1 MVDNGQA
8 HIGVVGLAVMGRNLV
23 LNMADHG
30 HRVAVHNRTRSRLDE
45 FVASDEARSRAIIGC
60 TTPETLAAALTR
72 PRAILLMV
80 KAGRPV
86 DDQIDALRPYLE
98 PGDLIID
105 GGNAHYADTA
115 RRAET
120 LADDGLLFLGAGIS
134 GGEDG
139 ARHGPA
145 IMVGG
150 DHAAYEMVAPVLRG
164 IAADAGGEPCCAR
177 FGPGGAGHFVKMV
190 HNGIEYAVMQA
201 ICEAW
206 VMMRDLFGLDA
217 DAAAKTF
224 AQWSDGPLGSYLI
237 EITADI
243 LATRDRETGEPLVA
257 MIADRAGHKGTGRW
271 TGEAALA
278 LGVPAPTLIAGYLA
292 RCLSADEDARDA
304 ARTASPVSV
313 PSYDGDR
320 RQAVSDLGAALR
332 ATSLI
337 AYTEGFRLL
346 QAASAEYHW
355 NLDLAQV
362 ASVWRGGCIVRAR
375 LLEIIAAAYR
385 DAADLA
391 LLSAAPGP
399 AKILAETEAGW
410 RRTVATAV
418 TAGVPVPALS
428 SALAVRDSYRTP
440 TLWTSLVQ
448 AQRDYFGAHTYRRT
462 DRDGDFHTE
471 WTARDDG

>member
-1 MVDNGQA
+1 MNNQQA
-8 HIGVVGLAVMGRNLV
+8 QIGVVGLAVMGRNLV

-30 HRVAVHNRTRSRLDE
+30 HCVAVHNRTRSRLDE
-45 FVASDEARSRAIIGC
+45 FVASPDAQARGIIGC
-60 TTPETLAAALTR
+60 ATPEALAAALTR

-86 DDQIDALRPYLE
+86 DDQIDALRPHLE

-134 GGEDG
+134 GGEEG

-150 DHAAYEMVAPVLRG
+150 DRAAYDVVAPVLRG
-164 IAADAGGEPCCAR
+164 IAADVGGEPCCDW

-201 ICEAW
+201 IAETW
-206 VMMRDLFGLDA
+206 VMMRDVFGLETG
-217 DAAAKTF
+217 AAAKTF
-224 AQWSDGPLGSYLI
+224 SQWSDGPLGSYLI

-243 LATRDRETGEPLVA
+243 LATTDPETGGPLVA

-278 LGVPAPTLIAGYLA
+278 LGVPGPTLISGYLA
-292 RCLSADEDARDA
+292 RCLSADSA
-304 ARTASPVSV
+304 ARGAAQAASSRPAA
-313 PSYDGDR
+313 PFDGDH
-320 RQAVSDLGAALR
+320 RQALSDLAAALR
-332 ATSLI
+332 ATSVI
-337 AYTEGFRLL
+337 AYAEGFRLL
-346 QAASAEYHW
+346 RAASAEYHW
-355 NLDLAQV
+355 DLDLAAV

-375 LLEIIAAAYR
+375 LLADIATAYG
-385 DAADLA
+385 DAPDLA
-391 LLSAAPGP
+391 LLSAAPGL

-418 TAGVPVPALS
+418 TTGVAVPALS
-428 SALAVRDSYRTP
+428 SALSAHDSYRTP
-440 TLWTSLVQ
+440 SLWTSLVQ
-448 AQRDYFGAHTYRRT
+448 AQRDYFGAHTYQRT

-471 WTARDDG
+471 WTAGDDV